1 MNMPGNPNQDLRPNI
16 FGYDCEYPPSTSAWV
31 NSIQTYYQPAAST
44 STAIP
49 EAFNPFPSRFNTTDA
64 TNNDFADPANFNN
77 FSENPNETSLF
88 GAQAATSQFE
98 NTSRIGAPSLSTSS
112 DNAYLQSVPSTS
124 KFRTCK
130 RKLRT
135 HYSRASKQHITE
147 DRMAEHLARLH
158 ISSETV
164 TSEVEPEQSKAMR
177 LYMCEEMRKLQ
188 SETILPQTLLNSIPR
203 PCTALVLWTPPR
215 ALIEQN
221 NYSPNNNNNNNNNED
236 SVPDAN
242 GMDLDLR

>member
-1 MNMPGNPNQDLRPNI
+1 MSMPGNPNQDLRPNI

-31 NSIQTYYQPAAST
+31 NSIQTCYQPGAST
-44 STAIP
+44 STSIP
-49 EAFNPFPSRFNTTDA
+49 DAFNPFPSRFNTTDS
-64 TNNDFADPANFNN
+64 TNNDVIDPLNY
-77 FSENPNETSLF
+77 FSEMPNNASLF
-88 GAQAATSQFE
+88 GAQTLSSPFD
-98 NTSRIGAPSLSTSS
+98 NTSRTRSASLSTSS
-112 DNAYLQSVPSTS
+112 TNGYVQSGPSTS
-124 KFRTCK
+124 KFRTYK

-135 HYSRASKQHITE
+135 QYSRASKQHITE
-147 DRMAEHLARLH
+147 DRMAEHLAKLH

-164 TSEVEPEQSKAMR
+164 TSETEPEQNKAMR

-215 ALIEQN
+215 SLIEQN
-221 NYSPNNNNNNNNNED
+221 DYSLNNNNNNNNNED